1 MFNVPVKHAAL
12 YLIIRAHGSVIGRW
26 GAHEAC
32 VCSGKLLNCFC
43 VYIKDHATENI
54 SPSSRLC
61 AQRIWSCAEEEAW
74 VTWKSRD
81 HKLWHQFVW
90 EWIKL
95 ELNVLYFI
103 PPFSL
108 CEIFLAIF
116 AMDGL
121 LNKATINSQAA
132 LGSGTECY
140 LIIHTKEMKSH
151 LLSFNYDNWWT
162 TNNFFFCTKTKTNQ
176 KKSTTDTTNFLQTPA
191 YCNTFTT
198 SPNNNTVDFW
208 ISHSL
213 FCSVFLSSA
222 QTFVSH

>member
-12 YLIIRAHGSVIGRW
+12 YLIIRAHGSVTGRW

-74 VTWKSRD
+74 VTWKSQD

-108 CEIFLAIF
+108 CEMFLAIF
-116 AMDGL
+116 AIDGH

-132 LGSGTECY
+132 LSSGTECY

-151 LLSFNYDNWWT
+151 LLSFNYDNRWT
-162 TNNFFFCTKTKTNQ
+162 TNNVFFCTQTKTNQ
-176 KKSTTDTTNFLQTPA
+176 KKHHRHHKFSANSCILQYFHNFPQ
-191 YCNTFTT
+191 
-198 SPNNNTVDFW
+198 
-208 ISHSL
+208 
-213 FCSVFLSSA
+213 
-222 QTFVSH
+222 